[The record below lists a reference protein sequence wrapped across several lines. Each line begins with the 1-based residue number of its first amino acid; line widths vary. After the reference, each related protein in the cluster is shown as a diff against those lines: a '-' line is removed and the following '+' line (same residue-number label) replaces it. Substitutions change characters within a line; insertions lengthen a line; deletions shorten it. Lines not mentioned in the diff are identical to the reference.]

1 MTDHPAVLSTD
12 VTALDPVLSGPP
24 PAGVSRPDDQSQ
36 TLQAYRYP
44 IRFTGRGGEYFKIW
58 IVNLLLTIATLGIY
72 SAWAKVRKMQ
82 YFYRNTEV
90 DGSVFDYHGKPLAI
104 LKGRLIALALILF
117 YNYSFGFSL
126 WLGLIAAAIFAI
138 AWPWLLTQSLRFKL
152 HNTSYRGLRFRFTGS
167 ARFLYLMMGIPLAAL
182 LLAAGLSAAGIEKG
196 ASPNLW
202 MLAPIF
208 VIYAALALLF
218 PWLYF
223 LFKRYQHRHSG
234 YGNAMGRFHGRVR
247 SVYWIF
253 LQALLLGAVVVGILA
268 ALVFGTAV
276 GTAIAGQ
283 RSSGG
288 WLVAALVGALVVFY
302 ALIFSLLP
310 MIQARLQNYIWNN
323 SLLGLLGFDSQARA
337 RRMAFIAITNILLII
352 VTLGFFTPFAAVRMY
367 RYRVESVAVLSTGD
381 LDGFV
386 ARESAEVGAAG
397 EGMADLMDFDF
408 SL

>member
-1 MTDHPAVLSTD
+1 MNNSTTPAPAIEPAPFS
-12 VTALDPVLSGPP
+12 SP
-24 PAGVSRPDDQSQ
+24 PAAAAFSEDGSQ
-36 TLQAYRYP
+36 PLQAYRYP
-44 IRFTGRGGEYFKIW
+44 LRFTGSGGEYFKVW

-82 YFYRNTEV
+82 YFYRNTEI
-90 DGSVFDYHGKPLAI
+90 DGSVFDYHGNPVAI
-104 LKGRLIALALILF
+104 LKGRLIALALILAYQF
-117 YNYSFGFSL
+117 SIGFSL
-126 WLGLIAAAIFAI
+126 VLGLVAAAVFAA

-152 HNTSYRGLRFRFTGS
+152 HNTSYRGLRFRFTGP
-167 ARFLYLMMGIPLAAL
+167 ARFLYLLMGIPLAAV
-182 LLAAGLSAAGIEKG
+182 LLASGLMTAGLEIG
-196 ASPNLW
+196 AKPDLW
-202 MLAPIF
+202 MLAPTF
-208 VIYAALALLF
+208 AVYAVLVLLF

-223 LFKRYQHRHSG
+223 QFKRYQHRHSG

-253 LQALLLGAVVVGILA
+253 LQAVLLA
-268 ALVFGTAV
+268 ALAIGLMATLLFGTAV
-276 GTAIAGQ
+276 GTAIAGN

-288 WLVAALVGALVVFY
+288 WLIATMIASLIVFY
-302 ALIFSLLP
+302 GVFFSLLP
-310 MIQARLQNYIWNN
+310 MVQARLQNYIWNN
-323 SLLGLLGFDSQARA
+323 SLLGLLGFDSRARA

-386 ARESAEVGAAG
+386 ARQSAEVGAAG
-397 EGMADLMDFDF
+397 EGVADLMDFDF